1 MSRSLDTY
9 RRKRDPAKTPEPFSG
24 DGGGG
29 NEPIF
34 VVQRH
39 DARRLHFDFRIER
52 GGALQSWA
60 VPKGIPL
67 RKGQRHLAVHVEDHP
82 LDYATFEGEIP
93 AGEYGAGTV
102 EIWDRGHYELVE
114 EKRDG
119 GLTVR
124 LRGERLNGLWTLVP
138 THIDGNERNWLMI
151 RKDEGE
157 GGAGAEVAGLRPM
170 LAVAASELPTTG
182 NDWVY
187 EIKWDG
193 YRVLAAVDGGDATLR
208 SRNGNDLTGRFGQVA
223 GALPAALRSSDCVL
237 DGEVCALDEDG
248 RPRFSLLQH
257 GGGALAMYVFDLLRL
272 DGRDVTGLPLHER
285 RDLLQETLIPG
296 DVIRLSV
303 AFADGPAL
311 LEQSRQLGL
320 EGVLAKRGSSRYL
333 PGKRTESWLK
343 IKSVQRQELIIAGYT
358 RGQGRRGGAFGA
370 LVLAIE
376 RGGELVWAGN
386 CGTGF
391 DDAELD
397 FLVAKLEPLRR
408 KTSPLAVTPKMAKV
422 RAADVTWVQPELV
435 CEVEFL
441 EWTREGRLRAP
452 SYKGLRDDKEAK
464 DVHREHP
471 RTETSAIPGRDLK
484 LGNLDKVFW
493 PDEGITKG
501 DLIDYYRAVADVV
514 VPLLRDRP
522 FTMKRYPDG
531 IAAKPFFQKNA
542 PSHMPDWIPTA
553 EFSATSREDRSKRMI
568 NYPLV
573 NEEAALLWMANMG
586 CIDLNAWL
594 SRADKADRPD
604 FALFDLDPTP
614 EAGFAAAAEVALLVR
629 DALAAVD
636 LRGYPKTSGA
646 DGVHVLVPLAR
657 RYGYDQTR
665 GLVLAITRALAS
677 MRPDL
682 VTTEW
687 SKAKRHGVLIDANQN
702 GPGRTI
708 AFAYSVRPHP
718 GAPVSAPLTWD
729 ELAAGVEP
737 GDFTMTAMLDRL
749 SRLGDLH
756 APVLEDRQALG
767 AALRSL

>member
-1 MSRSLDTY
+1 VTQRLDAY
-9 RRKRDPAKTPEPFSG
+9 RGKRDPARTPEPFS
-24 DGGGG
+24 DEGGGT
-29 NEPIF
+29 EPIF

-39 DARRLHFDFRIER
+39 DARRLHYDFRIER

-60 VPKGIPL
+60 VPKGIPM

-82 LDYATFEGEIP
+82 LAYATFEGEIP
-93 AGEYGAGTV
+93 AGEYGGGTV
-102 EIWDRGHYELVE
+102 EIWDKGHYELVE

-119 GLTVR
+119 GITVR
-124 LRGERLNGLWTLVP
+124 LHGERLDGLWTLVP
-138 THIDGNERNWLMI
+138 TRLDGNERNWLMI

-157 GGAGAEVAGLRPM
+157 AGARGADLRPM
-170 LAVAASELPTTG
+170 LAVAASQLPTGKDT
-182 NDWVY
+182 DWVY
-187 EIKWDG
+187 EVKWDG
-193 YRVLAAVDGGDATLR
+193 YRVIATVDGGEATLH
-208 SRNGNDLTGRFGQVA
+208 SRNGNDLTGRFAQVA
-223 GALPAALRSSDCVL
+223 HALPGALRSADCVL

-257 GGGALAMYVFDLLRL
+257 GGGALAMYVFDMLRL
-272 DGRDVTGLPLHER
+272 DGRDVTGLPLRER
-285 RDLLQETLIPG
+285 RDLLEATLIG
-296 DVIRLSV
+296 GGVIRLSV
-303 AFADGPAL
+303 AFDDGPAL
-311 LEQSRQLGL
+311 FEQSQLLGL
-320 EGVLAKRGSSRYL
+320 EGVIAKRASSRYL
-333 PGKRTESWLK
+333 AGRRSEAWMKVKTH
-343 IKSVQRQELIIAGYT
+343 QRQELIIAGYT
-358 RGQGRRGGAFGA
+358 RGQGRREGAFGA
-370 LVLAIE
+370 LVLAVE
-376 RGGELVWAGN
+376 RGSELVWAGN

-397 FLVAKLEPLRR
+397 FLVSKLDPLRR
-408 KTSPLAVTPKMAKV
+408 KTSPLAVTPRMPRV
-422 RAADVTWVQPELV
+422 RAADITWVEPKLV

-452 SYKGLRDDKEAK
+452 SYKGLRDDKEAR

-471 RTETSAIPGRDLK
+471 RKQSAGSPQRPLE
-484 LGNLDKVFW
+484 LSNLDKVFW
-493 PDEGITKG
+493 PGEGITKG

-514 VPLLRDRP
+514 VPQIEGRP

-553 EFSATSREDRSKRMI
+553 EFPATSRDTREKRMI
-568 NYPLV
+568 RYPLV

-586 CIDLNAWL
+586 CIDLNAWC
-594 SRADKADRPD
+594 SRADRADRPD

-636 LRGYPKTSGA
+636 LRGYPKTSGS

-665 GLVLAITRALAS
+665 GVVAAISRALAS
-677 MRPDL
+677 MRPEL

-687 SKAKRHGVLIDANQN
+687 SKAKRRGVLIDANQN

-718 GAPVSAPLTWD
+718 GAPVSAPVTWE
-729 ELAAGVEP
+729 ELAAGVKP
-737 GDFTMTAMLDRL
+737 ADFTMSVMLDRL
-749 SRLGDLH
+749 ARRGDLY

-767 AALRSL
+767 PALRSL

>member
-1 MSRSLDTY
+1 VSRSLDTY
-9 RRKRDPAKTPEPFSG
+9 RRKRDPAKTPEPFTGTSG
-24 DGGGG
+24 GK
-29 NEPIF
+29 EPIF

-67 RKGQRHLAVHVEDHP
+67 RKGERHLAVHVEDHP

-102 EIWDRGHYELVE
+102 EIWDRGHYDLVE
-114 EKRDG
+114 EKSDG
-119 GLTVR
+119 GLTLR
-124 LRGERLNGLWTLVP
+124 LRGQRLNGLWTLVP
-138 THIDGNERNWLMI
+138 TRLDGDERNWLMI
-151 RKDEGE
+151 RKDDGE
-157 GGAGAEVAGLRPM
+157 TGTDTAALRPM
-170 LAVAASELPTTG
+170 LAVAATDLPTTG
-182 NDWVY
+182 DDWIY
-187 EIKWDG
+187 EVKWDG
-193 YRVLAAVDGGDATLR
+193 YRVIAAVEGGEATLR
-208 SRNGNDLTGRFGQVA
+208 SRNGNDLTERFAPVA
-223 GALPAALRSSDCVL
+223 RALPGSLRSSDCVL
-237 DGEVCALDEDG
+237 DGEVCALDEEG

-257 GGGALAMYVFDLLRL
+257 GGGSLAIYVFDLLRL
-272 DGRDVTGLPLHER
+272 DGRDVTGRPLRER
-285 RDLLQETLIPG
+285 RELLEATLIAG
-296 DVIRLSV
+296 DVVRLSV
-303 AFADGPAL
+303 AFTDGPGL
-311 LEQSRQLGL
+311 LDHSRRLHL
-320 EGVLAKRGSSRYL
+320 EGVVAKRASSRYL
-333 PGKRTESWLK
+333 AGRRSESWVK
-343 IKSVQRQELIIAGYT
+343 VKTQQRQEMIIAGYT
-358 RGQGRRGGAFGA
+358 RGHGRREGTLGS
-370 LVLAIE
+370 LVLAVE

-397 FLVAKLEPLRR
+397 FLMGKLAPLRR
-408 KTSPLAVTPKMAKV
+408 KTTPLAVEPRMPRV
-422 RAADVTWVQPELV
+422 RADEITWVEPALV
-435 CEVEFL
+435 CEVVFL

-452 SYKGLRDDKEAK
+452 SYKGLRDDKEAA

-471 RTETSAIPGRDLK
+471 RKQSTGSPARPLELS
-484 LGNLDKVFW
+484 NLDKVFW
-493 PDEGITKG
+493 PEEGITKG
-501 DLIDYYRAVADVV
+501 DVIDYYRAVADAV
-514 VPLLRDRP
+514 VPLLRERP

-553 EFSATSREDRSKRMI
+553 EFPATSRDTREKRMI
-568 NYPLV
+568 RYPLV

-594 SRADKADRPD
+594 SRADRADRPD

-614 EAGFAAAAEVALLVR
+614 EAGFAASAQVALLVR

-646 DGVHVLVPLAR
+646 DGMHVLVPLAR

-677 MRPDL
+677 MRPEL

-708 AFAYSVRPHP
+708 AFAYSVRPMP

-729 ELAAGVEP
+729 EVAAGVKP
-737 GDFTMTAMLDRL
+737 ADFTMSVVLDRL

-756 APVLEDRQALG
+756 APVLQDHQALG
-767 AALRSL
+767 PALRSL

>member
-1 MSRSLDTY
+1 VSPRLDAY
-9 RRKRDPAKTPEPFSG
+9 RGKRDPARTPEPFS
-24 DGGGG
+24 DEGGGT
-29 NEPIF
+29 EPIF

-39 DARRLHFDFRIER
+39 DARRLHYDFRIER

-60 VPKGIPL
+60 VPKGIPM

-82 LDYATFEGEIP
+82 LAYATFEGEIP
-93 AGEYGAGTV
+93 AGEYGGGTV

-119 GLTVR
+119 GITVR
-124 LRGERLNGLWTLVP
+124 LHGERLDGLWTLVP
-138 THIDGNERNWLMI
+138 TRLDNHERNWLMI

-157 GGAGAEVAGLRPM
+157 AGASGADLRPM
-170 LAVAASELPTTG
+170 LAVAATELPTG
-182 NDWVY
+182 KGQDWVY
-187 EIKWDG
+187 EVKWDG
-193 YRVLAAVDGGDATLR
+193 YRVIATVDGGEATLR
-208 SRNGNDLTGRFGQVA
+208 SRNGNDLSARFADVA
-223 GALPAALRSSDCVL
+223 RALPGALRSADCVL
-237 DGEVCALDEDG
+237 DGEVCALDDDG
-248 RPRFSLLQH
+248 HPRFSLLQH
-257 GGGALAMYVFDLLRL
+257 GGGTLAMYVFDLLRL
-272 DGRDVTGLPLHER
+272 DGRDLTGLPLRER
-285 RDLLQETLIPG
+285 RDLLEATLIG
-296 DVIRLSV
+296 SGVIRLSI
-303 AFADGPAL
+303 AFDDGPAL
-311 LEQSRQLGL
+311 FEQSLTLGL
-320 EGVLAKRGSSRYL
+320 EGVIAKRTSSRYL
-333 PGKRTESWLK
+333 AGRRSDAWMKVKTQ
-343 IKSVQRQELIIAGYT
+343 QRQELVIAGYT
-358 RGQGRRGGAFGA
+358 RGQGRREGALGA
-370 LVLAIE
+370 LVLAVE

-397 FLVAKLEPLRR
+397 FLMSKLHPLRR
-408 KTSPLAVTPKMAKV
+408 KTSPLAVTPRMPRV
-422 RAADVTWVQPELV
+422 RAADVTWVEPKLV

-452 SYKGLRDDKEAK
+452 SYKGLRDDKEAR

-471 RTETSAIPGRDLK
+471 RKQSAGSPQRPLE
-484 LGNLDKVFW
+484 LSNLDKVFW
-493 PDEGITKG
+493 PGEGITKG

-514 VPLLRDRP
+514 VPHIERRP

-542 PSHMPDWIPTA
+542 PSHMPEWIPTA
-553 EFSATSREDRSKRMI
+553 EFPATSRDTREKRMI
-568 NYPLV
+568 RYPLV

-586 CIDLNAWL
+586 CIDLNAWC
-594 SRADKADRPD
+594 SRADRADRPD

-636 LRGYPKTSGA
+636 LRGYPKTSGS

-665 GLVLAITRALAS
+665 GVVAAISRALAS
-677 MRPDL
+677 MRPEL

-687 SKAKRHGVLIDANQN
+687 SKAKRRGVLIDANQN

-718 GAPVSAPLTWD
+718 GAPVSAPVTWE
-729 ELAAGVEP
+729 ELAAGVQP
-737 GDFTMTAMLDRL
+737 GDFTMSVILDRIA
-749 SRLGDLH
+749 RHGDLY
-756 APVLEDRQALG
+756 APVLEDLQALG
-767 AALRSL
+767 PALRSL

>member
-1 MSRSLDTY
+1 VSRELDTY
-9 RRKRDPAKTPEPFSG
+9 RRKRDPARTPEPFTG
-24 DGGGG
+24 TPAGG
-29 NEPIF
+29 EPIF

-82 LDYATFEGEIP
+82 LDYATFEGQIP
-93 AGEYGAGTV
+93 AGEYGAGSV

-119 GLTVR
+119 GITVR
-124 LRGERLNGLWTLVP
+124 LRGERLNGLWTLIP
-138 THIDGNERNWLMI
+138 ARMDGDEKNWLMV
-151 RKDEGE
+151 RKDDE
-157 GGAGAEVAGLRPM
+157 GAGADAASLRPM
-170 LAVAASELPTTG
+170 LAVAAQTLPAG
-182 NDWVY
+182 DDWVY
-187 EIKWDG
+187 EVKWDG
-193 YRVLAAVDGGDATLR
+193 YRVIAAVEGGEATLR
-208 SRNGNDLTGRFGQVA
+208 SRNGNDLTARFASVA
-223 GALPAALRSSDCVL
+223 RALPGALRTADCVL
-237 DGEVCALDEDG
+237 DGEVCALDEAG

-257 GGGALAMYVFDLLRL
+257 GGGTLAMYAFDVLQI
-272 DGRDVTGLPLHER
+272 DGRDVTGLPLHDR
-285 RDLLQETLIPG
+285 RDVLEGALIPNEA
-296 DVIRLSV
+296 IRLSV
-303 AFADGPAL
+303 AFDDGPGL
-311 LEQSRQLGL
+311 LERTRELGL
-320 EGVLAKRGSSRYL
+320 EGVLAKRASSRYL
-333 PGKRTESWLK
+333 PGKRTDSWVK
-343 IKSVQRQELIIAGYT
+343 VKSVQRQELIIAGYT
-358 RGQGRRGGAFGA
+358 RGRGRRDGVLGS
-370 LVLAIE
+370 LVLAVE
-376 RGGELVWAGN
+376 QGRELVWAGN

-397 FLVAKLEPLRR
+397 FLMTKLAPLERP
-408 KTSPLAVTPKMAKV
+408 TSPLAVVPKMPKV
-422 RAADVTWVQPELV
+422 RAADVHWVEPELV

-441 EWTREGRLRAP
+441 EWTRDNRLRAP

-471 RTETSAIPGRDLK
+471 RTATASTPARELK

-493 PDEGITKG
+493 PGEGITKG
-501 DLIDYYRAVADVV
+501 DLIDYYRAVADAV

-553 EFSATSREDRSKRMI
+553 EFPATSREDRTKRMI

-594 SRADKADRPD
+594 SRADKAERPD

-614 EAGFAAAAEVALLVR
+614 EAGFAASAEVALLVR

-708 AFAYSVRPHP
+708 AFAYSVRPHA
-718 GAPVSAPLTWD
+718 GAPVSAPVTWD
-729 ELAAGVEP
+729 ELAEGVEP
-737 GDFTMTAMLDRL
+737 SDFTMNAVLDRL
-749 SRLGDLH
+749 ARLGDLH
-756 APVLEDRQALG
+756 APVLEDHQALG
-767 AALRSL
+767 PALKAL

>member
-1 MSRSLDTY
+1 VSPRLDAY
-9 RRKRDPAKTPEPFSG
+9 RGKRDPARTPEPFS
-24 DGGGG
+24 DEGGGA
-29 NEPIF
+29 EPIF

-39 DARRLHFDFRIER
+39 DARRLHYDFRIER

-60 VPKGIPL
+60 VPKGIPM

-82 LDYATFEGEIP
+82 LSYATFEGEIP
-93 AGEYGAGTV
+93 AGEYGGGTV
-102 EIWDRGHYELVE
+102 EIWDKGHYELVE

-119 GLTVR
+119 GITVR
-124 LRGERLNGLWTLVP
+124 LRGERLDGLWTLVP
-138 THIDGNERNWLMI
+138 TRLDGNERNWLMI

-157 GGAGAEVAGLRPM
+157 AGTSGADLRPM
-170 LAVAASELPTTG
+170 LAVAASQLPTG
-182 NDWVY
+182 KAKEWVY
-187 EIKWDG
+187 EVKWDG
-193 YRVLAAVDGGDATLR
+193 YRVIATVDGGEATLR
-208 SRNGNDLTGRFGQVA
+208 SRNGNDLSGRFAQVA
-223 GALPAALRSSDCVL
+223 RALPGALRSADCVL

-272 DGRDVTGLPLHER
+272 DDRDVTGLPLRER
-285 RDLLQETLIPG
+285 RDLLEATLIGG

-303 AFADGPAL
+303 GFDDGPAL
-311 LEQSRQLGL
+311 FEQSQRLGL
-320 EGVLAKRGSSRYL
+320 EGVVAKRTSSRYL
-333 PGKRTESWLK
+333 AGRRSDAWMKVKTQ
-343 IKSVQRQELIIAGYT
+343 QRQELIIAGYT
-358 RGQGRRGGAFGA
+358 RGQGRRAGALGA
-370 LVLAIE
+370 LVLAVE

-397 FLVAKLEPLRR
+397 FLMSKLGPLRR
-408 KTSPLAVTPKMAKV
+408 KTSPLAVIPRMPRV
-422 RAADVTWVQPELV
+422 RAADITWVEPKLV

-452 SYKGLRDDKEAK
+452 SYKGLRDDKEAR

-471 RTETSAIPGRDLK
+471 RKQSAGTPQRPLE
-484 LGNLDKVFW
+484 LSNLDKVFW
-493 PDEGITKG
+493 PGEGITKG
-501 DLIDYYRAVADVV
+501 DLIDYYRAVAEVV
-514 VPLLRDRP
+514 VPHIEGRP

-542 PSHMPDWIPTA
+542 PSHMPAWIPTA
-553 EFSATSREDRSKRMI
+553 EFPATSRDTREKRMI
-568 NYPLV
+568 RYPLV

-586 CIDLNAWL
+586 CIDLNAWC
-594 SRADKADRPD
+594 SRADRADRPD

-636 LRGYPKTSGA
+636 LRGYPKTSGS

-665 GLVLAITRALAS
+665 GVVAAISRALAS
-677 MRPDL
+677 MRPEL

-687 SKAKRHGVLIDANQN
+687 SKAKRRGVLIDANQN

-718 GAPVSAPLTWD
+718 GAPVSAPVTWE
-729 ELAAGVEP
+729 ELAAGVQP
-737 GDFTMTAMLDRL
+737 ADFTMSVMLDRL
-749 SRLGDLH
+749 SRRGDLY

-767 AALRSL
+767 PALRAL

>member
-1 MSRSLDTY
+1 VTPRLDTY
-9 RRKRDPAKTPEPFSG
+9 RGKRDPARTPEPFSG
-24 DGGGG
+24 TGGGG
-29 NEPIF
+29 ESIF

-39 DARRLHFDFRIER
+39 DARRLHYDFRIER

-93 AGEYGAGTV
+93 AGEYGGGTV

-124 LRGERLNGLWTLVP
+124 LHGERLDGVWTLVP
-138 THIDGNERNWLMI
+138 ARLDRDERNWLMI
-151 RKDEGE
+151 RKDD
-157 GGAGAEVAGLRPM
+157 GAVAGDGSGLRPM
-170 LAVAASELPTTG
+170 LAVPASALPIG
-182 NDWVY
+182 DDWVY
-187 EIKWDG
+187 EVKWDG
-193 YRVLAAVDGGDATLR
+193 YRVIATVDGGEATLR
-208 SRNGNDLTGRFGQVA
+208 SRNGNDLSGRFATVA
-223 GALPAALRSSDCVL
+223 RALPGALRSPDCVL
-237 DGEVCALDEDG
+237 DGEVCALDETG

-257 GGGALAMYVFDLLRL
+257 GGGTLAMYAFDLLVL
-272 DGRDVTGLPLHER
+272 NGRDLTGLPLHER
-285 RDLLQETLIPG
+285 RSLLAETLIPG

-303 AFADGPAL
+303 AFDDGPELLAQAL
-311 LEQSRQLGL
+311 QLKL
-320 EGVLAKRGSSRYL
+320 EGVLAKRASSRYL
-333 PGKRTESWLK
+333 PGRRSEAWVKVK
-343 IKSVQRQELIIAGYT
+343 AQQRQEFVIAGYT
-358 RGQGRRGGAFGA
+358 RGRGRREHALGS
-370 LVLAIE
+370 LVLAVE

-391 DDAELD
+391 DDAELEM
-397 FLVAKLEPLRR
+397 LMAKVEPLRR
-408 KTSPLAVTPKMAKV
+408 EASPLAVVPRMPRV
-422 RAADVTWVQPELV
+422 RPAEITWVEPELV

-441 EWTREGRLRAP
+441 EWTRDGHLRAP
-452 SYKGLRDDKEAK
+452 SYKGLRDDKPAPR
-464 DVHREHP
+464 VQRERP
-471 RTETSAIPGRDLK
+471 LELS
-484 LGNLDKVFW
+484 NLDKVFW
-493 PDEGITKG
+493 PGEGITKG
-501 DLIDYYRAVADVV
+501 DLIDYYRAVADVA
-514 VPLLRDRP
+514 VPHLRGRP

-553 EFSATSREDRSKRMI
+553 EFPATSRDTREKRMI
-568 NYPLV
+568 RYPLV

-586 CIDLNAWL
+586 CIDLNAWC
-594 SRADKADRPD
+594 SRADLPDRPD

-629 DALAAVD
+629 QALAAVD
-636 LRGYPKTSGA
+636 LRGYPKTSGS
-646 DGVHVLVPLAR
+646 DGMHVLVPLAR

-665 GLVLAITRALAS
+665 GVVAAIARALAAV
-677 MRPDL
+677 RPDL

-687 SKAKRHGVLIDANQN
+687 ARSKRRGVLIDANQN

-718 GAPVSAPLTWD
+718 GAPVSTPVTWE
-729 ELAAGVEP
+729 ELEAGVHP
-737 GDFTMTAMLDRL
+737 ADFTMPVVLDRL
-749 SRLGDLH
+749 ARHGDLH

-767 AALRSL
+767 PALRSL

>member
-1 MSRSLDTY
+1 VSERLDAY
-9 RRKRDPAKTPEPFSG
+9 RRKRDPAKTPEPFAGS
-24 DGGGG
+24 GGGDD
-29 NEPIF
+29 PIF

-52 GGALQSWA
+52 DGALASWA

-93 AGEYGAGTV
+93 QGEYGGGTV

-124 LRGERLNGLWTLVP
+124 LRGERLNGLWTLIP
-138 THIDGNERNWLMI
+138 TRMDGDERNWLMV
-151 RKDEGE
+151 RKDEGDL
-157 GGAGAEVAGLRPM
+157 AGDPAELRPM
-170 LAVAASELPTTG
+170 LAVAATELPVHG
-182 NDWVY
+182 DWVY
-187 EIKWDG
+187 EVKWDG
-193 YRVLAAVDGGDATLR
+193 YRVIAAVEGGEVTLR
-208 SRNGNDLTGRFGQVA
+208 SRNGNDLTARFAQVA
-223 GALPAALRSSDCVL
+223 RALPGALRSADCVL

-257 GGGALAMYVFDLLRL
+257 GGGALAMYAFDLLVL
-272 DGRDVTGLPLHER
+272 DGRDVTALPLGER
-285 RDLLQETLIPG
+285 KELLAETLIAG
-296 DVIRLSV
+296 ETIRLSV
-303 AFADGPAL
+303 AFDDGPAL
-311 LEQSRQLGL
+311 FAQARAHGL
-320 EGVLAKRGSSRYL
+320 EGVVAKRPSSRYL
-333 PGKRTESWLK
+333 PGRRSEAWVKVKTQ
-343 IKSVQRQELIIAGYT
+343 QRQELVIAGYT
-358 RGQGRRGGAFGA
+358 RGRGRRDNAFGS
-370 LVLAIE
+370 LVLAVE
-376 RGGELVWAGN
+376 RGDELVWAGN

-397 FLVAKLEPLRR
+397 MLMEKLAPLRR
-408 KTSPLAVTPKMAKV
+408 KTTPLAVEPKMPRV
-422 RAADVTWVQPELV
+422 RPGDVTWVEPKLV

-452 SYKGLRDDKEAK
+452 SYKGLRDDKAAAE
-464 DVHREHP
+464 VHREHP
-471 RTETSAIPGRDLK
+471 RKERVGSPQRPLE
-484 LGNLDKVFW
+484 LSNLDKVFW
-493 PDEGITKG
+493 PGEGITKG
-501 DLIDYYRAVADVV
+501 DLIDYYRAVADVA
-514 VPLLRDRP
+514 VPHLEGRP

-553 EFSATSREDRSKRMI
+553 EFPATSRETREKRMI
-568 NYPLV
+568 RYPLV

-586 CIDLNAWL
+586 CIDLNAWC
-594 SRADKADRPD
+594 SRTDRPDRPD

-636 LRGYPKTSGA
+636 LRGYPKTSGS

-665 GLVLAITRALAS
+665 GVVLAISRALAS

-687 SKAKRHGVLIDANQN
+687 SKAKRRGVLIDANQN

-708 AFAYSVRPHP
+708 AFAYSVRPKP
-718 GAPVSAPLTWD
+718 GAPVSTPVTWE
-729 ELAAGVEP
+729 ELRAGVDP
-737 GDFTMTAMLDRL
+737 DAFTMSVVLDRL
-749 SRLGDLH
+749 SRHGDLH

-767 AALRSL
+767 QALHSL

>member
-1 MSRSLDTY
+1 VTPRLDAY
-9 RRKRDPAKTPEPFSG
+9 RGKRDPARTPEPFSG
-24 DGGGG
+24 EGGGG
-29 NEPIF
+29 EPIF

-39 DARRLHFDFRIER
+39 DARRLHYDFRIER

-82 LDYATFEGEIP
+82 LAYATFEGEIP
-93 AGEYGAGTV
+93 AGEYGGGTV

-114 EKRDG
+114 EKGDG

-124 LRGERLNGLWTLVP
+124 LHGERLDGLWTLVP
-138 THIDGNERNWLMI
+138 TRLDGNERNWLMI

-157 GGAGAEVAGLRPM
+157 AGAGGADLLPM
-170 LAVAASELPTTG
+170 LAVAASALPIG
-182 NDWVY
+182 DDWVY
-187 EIKWDG
+187 EVKWDG
-193 YRVLAAVDGGDATLR
+193 YRVIATVDGGEATLR
-208 SRNGNDLTGRFGQVA
+208 SRNGNDLSDRFAAVA
-223 GALPAALRSSDCVL
+223 RALPAALRSPDCVL
-237 DGEVCALDEDG
+237 DGEVCALDETG
-248 RPRFSLLQH
+248 RPRFSMLQH
-257 GGGALAMYVFDLLRL
+257 GGGALAMYVFDLLAL
-272 DGRDVTGLPLHER
+272 DGRDLTGLPLRER
-285 RDLLQETLIPG
+285 RSLLEEALMPG
-296 DVIRLSV
+296 EVIRLSLG
-303 AFADGPAL
+303 FDDGPEL
-311 LEQSRQLGL
+311 LAQAIQLGL

-333 PGKRTESWLK
+333 AGRRSDAWVKV
-343 IKSVQRQELIIAGYT
+343 KSQQRQELVIAGYT
-358 RGQGRRGGAFGA
+358 RGQGRRDGTLGS
-370 LVLAIE
+370 LVLAVN

-397 FLVAKLEPLRR
+397 MLIAKLEPLRR
-408 KTSPLAVTPKMAKV
+408 KTSPLAVPPRMPRV
-422 RAADVTWVQPELV
+422 RSADVTWVEPQLV

-441 EWTREGRLRAP
+441 EWTSEGHLRAP
-452 SYKGLRDDKEAK
+452 SYKGLRDDKPAPR
-464 DVHREHP
+464 VHRERP
-471 RTETSAIPGRDLK
+471 LELS
-484 LGNLDKVFW
+484 NLDKVFW
-493 PDEGITKG
+493 PGEGITKG
-501 DLIDYYRAVADVV
+501 DLIDYYRAVADVA
-514 VPLLRDRP
+514 VPHLHGRP

-553 EFSATSREDRSKRMI
+553 EFPATSREGKGTRMI
-568 NYPLV
+568 RYPLV

-586 CIDLNAWL
+586 CIDLNAWC
-594 SRADKADRPD
+594 SRADRADRPD

-629 DALAAVD
+629 QALAAVD
-636 LRGYPKTSGA
+636 LRGYPKTSGS

-665 GLVLAITRALAS
+665 GVVSAIARALVS
-677 MRPDL
+677 VRPDL

-687 SKAKRHGVLIDANQN
+687 AKSKRRGVLIDANQN

-718 GAPVSAPLTWD
+718 GAPVSAPVTWE
-729 ELAAGVEP
+729 ELEAGVRP
-737 GDFTMTAMLDRL
+737 GDFTMPVMLDRL
-749 SRLGDLH
+749 ARLGDLH

-767 AALRSL
+767 PALRSL

>member
-24 DGGGG
+24 KEGGGS
-29 NEPIF
+29 EPIF

-82 LDYATFEGEIP
+82 LDYAAFEGEIP

-138 THIDGNERNWLMI
+138 TRIDGNERNWLMI

-157 GGAGAEVAGLRPM
+157 AGGDASDLRPM
-170 LAVAASELPTTG
+170 LAVAASDLPTAG
-182 NDWVY
+182 DDWVY
-187 EIKWDG
+187 EVKWDG
-193 YRVLAAVDGGDATLR
+193 YRVIATVDGGEATLR
-208 SRNGNDLTGRFGQVA
+208 SRNGNDLTDRFADVA
-223 GALPAALRSSDCVL
+223 RALPGALRSADCVL
-237 DGEVCALDEDG
+237 DGEVCALDEEG

-257 GGGALAMYVFDLLRL
+257 GGGTLAMYVFDLLRL

-285 RDLLQETLIPG
+285 RELLSSTLIG
-296 DVIRLSV
+296 SDVIRLSV

-311 LEQSRQLGL
+311 FEQARGLGL
-320 EGVLAKRGSSRYL
+320 EGVIAKRASSRYL
-333 PGKRTESWLK
+333 AGRRSEAWVKVKTQ
-343 IKSVQRQELIIAGYT
+343 QRQEMIIAGYT
-358 RGQGRRGGAFGA
+358 RGQGRREGALGA
-370 LVLAIE
+370 LVLAVK
-376 RGGELVWAGN
+376 RGDELVWAGN

-397 FLVAKLEPLRR
+397 MLMAKLAPLRR
-408 KTSPLAVTPKMAKV
+408 ETSPLAVTPRMARV
-422 RAADVTWVQPELV
+422 RAADVTWVEPELV

-452 SYKGLRDDKEAK
+452 SYKGLRDDKEAG

-471 RTETSAIPGRDLK
+471 RKASAGSPQRPLE
-484 LGNLDKVFW
+484 LSNLDKVFW
-493 PDEGITKG
+493 PGEGITKG
-501 DLIDYYRAVADVV
+501 DLIDYYRAVADVA
-514 VPLLRDRP
+514 VPHLEGRP
-522 FTMKRYPDG
+522 FTMKRFPDG

-553 EFSATSREDRSKRMI
+553 EFPATSRETKERRMI

-586 CIDLNAWL
+586 CIDLNAWC
-594 SRADKADRPD
+594 SRADRPDRPD

-614 EAGFAAAAEVALLVR
+614 AAGFAAAVEVALLVR

-665 GLVLAITRALAS
+665 GVVAAISRALAS
-677 MRPDL
+677 MRPEL

-687 SKAKRHGVLIDANQN
+687 SKAKRKGVLIDANQN

-708 AFAYSVRPHP
+708 AFAYSVRPLP
-718 GAPVSAPLTWD
+718 GAPVSAPVTWD
-729 ELAAGVEP
+729 ELEAGVDP
-737 GDFTMTAMLDRL
+737 GDFTMAVVLDRL
-749 SRLGDLH
+749 ARHGDLH
-756 APVLEDRQALG
+756 APVLDDRQALG
-767 AALRSL
+767 PALRSL

>member
-1 MSRSLDTY
+1 VTQRLDAY
-9 RRKRDPAKTPEPFSG
+9 RGKRDPARTPEPFS
-24 DGGGG
+24 DEGGGT
-29 NEPIF
+29 EPIF

-39 DARRLHFDFRIER
+39 DARRLHYDFRIER

-60 VPKGIPL
+60 VPKGIPM

-82 LDYATFEGEIP
+82 LAYATFEGEIP
-93 AGEYGAGTV
+93 AGEYGGGTV
-102 EIWDRGHYELVE
+102 EIWDKGHYELVE

-119 GLTVR
+119 GITVR
-124 LRGERLNGLWTLVP
+124 LHGERLDGLWTLVP
-138 THIDGNERNWLMI
+138 TRLDGNERNWLMI

-157 GGAGAEVAGLRPM
+157 AGARGADLRPM
-170 LAVAASELPTTG
+170 LAVAASQLPTGKDT
-182 NDWVY
+182 DWVY
-187 EIKWDG
+187 EVKWDG
-193 YRVLAAVDGGDATLR
+193 YRVIATVDGGEATLH
-208 SRNGNDLTGRFGQVA
+208 SRNGNDLTGRFAQVA
-223 GALPAALRSSDCVL
+223 HALPGALRSADCVL

-257 GGGALAMYVFDLLRL
+257 GGGALAMYVFDMLRL
-272 DGRDVTGLPLHER
+272 DGRDVTGLPLRER
-285 RDLLQETLIPG
+285 RDLLEATLIG
-296 DVIRLSV
+296 GGVIRLSV
-303 AFADGPAL
+303 AFDDGPAL
-311 LEQSRQLGL
+311 FEQSQLLGL
-320 EGVLAKRGSSRYL
+320 EGVIAKRASSRYL
-333 PGKRTESWLK
+333 AGRRSEAWMKVKTQ
-343 IKSVQRQELIIAGYT
+343 QRQELIIAGYT
-358 RGQGRRGGAFGA
+358 RGQGRREGAFGA
-370 LVLAIE
+370 LVLAVE
-376 RGGELVWAGN
+376 RGSELVWAGN

-397 FLVAKLEPLRR
+397 FLVSKLDPLRR
-408 KTSPLAVTPKMAKV
+408 KTSPLAVTPRMPRV
-422 RAADVTWVQPELV
+422 RAADITWVEPKLV

-452 SYKGLRDDKEAK
+452 SYKGLRDDKEAR

-471 RTETSAIPGRDLK
+471 RKQSAGSPQRPLE
-484 LGNLDKVFW
+484 LSNLDKVFW
-493 PDEGITKG
+493 PGEGITKG

-514 VPLLRDRP
+514 VPQIEGRP

-553 EFSATSREDRSKRMI
+553 EFPATSRDTREKRMI
-568 NYPLV
+568 RYPLV

-586 CIDLNAWL
+586 CIDLNAWC
-594 SRADKADRPD
+594 SRADRADRPD

-636 LRGYPKTSGA
+636 LRGYPKTSGS

-665 GLVLAITRALAS
+665 GVVAAISRALAS
-677 MRPDL
+677 MRPEL

-687 SKAKRHGVLIDANQN
+687 SKAKRRGVLIDANQN

-718 GAPVSAPLTWD
+718 GAPVSAPVTWE
-729 ELAAGVEP
+729 ELAAGVKP
-737 GDFTMTAMLDRL
+737 ADFTMSVMLDRL
-749 SRLGDLH
+749 ARRGDLY

-767 AALRSL
+767 PALRSL

>member
-1 MSRSLDTY
+1 VTPGLDTY
-9 RRKRDPAKTPEPFSG
+9 RRKRDPAKTPEPFTG
-24 DGGGG
+24 EGGGG
-29 NEPIF
+29 EPIF

-67 RKGQRHLAVHVEDHP
+67 KKGERHLAVHVEDHP

-102 EIWDRGHYELVE
+102 EIWDRGHYDLVE
-114 EKRDG
+114 SKRDG

-138 THIDGNERNWLMI
+138 TRMDGDERNWLMI
-151 RKDEGE
+151 RKDDGDAV
-157 GGAGAEVAGLRPM
+157 GDAAGLRPM
-170 LAVAASELPTTG
+170 LAVSADTVPTAG
-182 NDWVY
+182 DWIY
-187 EIKWDG
+187 EVKWDG
-193 YRVLAAVDGGDATLR
+193 YRVIAAVEGGEPTLR
-208 SRNGNDLTGRFGQVA
+208 SRNGNDLTERFAQVA
-223 GALPAALRSSDCVL
+223 RALPGALRSSDCVL
-237 DGEVCALDEDG
+237 DGEVCALDEAG
-248 RPRFSLLQH
+248 HPRFSLLQH
-257 GGGALAMYVFDLLRL
+257 GGGALAMYAFDLLRI

-285 RDLLQETLIPG
+285 RELLEGVLIPDG
-296 DVIRLSV
+296 VIRLSV
-303 AFADGPAL
+303 AFDDGPAL
-311 LEQSRQLGL
+311 LEQAVELGL
-320 EGVLAKRGSSRYL
+320 EGVIAKRPASRYL
-333 PGKRTESWLK
+333 AGRRSDSWVK
-343 IKSVQRQELIIAGYT
+343 VKTQQRQELIIAGYT
-358 RGQGRRGGAFGA
+358 RGQGRREGAFGS

-376 RGGELVWAGN
+376 RGDELVWAGN

-397 FLVAKLEPLRR
+397 MLIAKLEPLRR
-408 KTSPLAVTPKMAKV
+408 ETSPLAVTPRMAKV
-422 RAADVTWVQPELV
+422 RAADVTWVEPELV
-435 CEVEFL
+435 CEVVFL

-452 SYKGLRDDKEAK
+452 SYKGLRDDKEAR

-471 RTETSAIPGRDLK
+471 RKQSAGTPRRPLE
-484 LGNLDKVFW
+484 LSNLDKVFW
-493 PDEGITKG
+493 PGEGITKG
-501 DLIDYYRAVADVV
+501 DLIDFYRAVADVA
-514 VPLLRDRP
+514 VPHVQGRP

-531 IAAKPFFQKNA
+531 IGAKPFFQKNA

-553 EFSATSREDRSKRMI
+553 EFPATSRETREKRMI
-568 NYPLV
+568 RYPLV

-586 CIDLNAWL
+586 CIDLNAWC
-594 SRADKADRPD
+594 SRADRPDRPD

-614 EAGFAAAAEVALLVR
+614 EAGFAAAAQVALLVR

-665 GLVLAITRALAS
+665 AVVLAISRALAS

-687 SKAKRHGVLIDANQN
+687 SKAKRRGVLIDANQN

-708 AFAYSVRPHP
+708 AFAYSVRPMP
-718 GAPVSAPLTWD
+718 GAPVSAPVTWD

-737 GDFTMTAMLDRL
+737 GDFTMAVMLDRL
-749 SRLGDLH
+749 ARHGDLH

>member
-1 MSRSLDTY
+1 MSERLDAY

-24 DGGGG
+24 SGGGDD
-29 NEPIF
+29 PIF

-52 GGALQSWA
+52 DGALASWA

-93 AGEYGAGTV
+93 KGEYGGGTV

-124 LRGERLNGLWTLVP
+124 LRGERLNGLWTLIP
-138 THIDGNERNWLMI
+138 TRMDGDERNWLMV
-151 RKDEGE
+151 RKDEGDL
-157 GGAGAEVAGLRPM
+157 AGDPAELRPM
-170 LAVAASELPTTG
+170 LAVAATELPVRG
-182 NDWVY
+182 DWVY
-187 EIKWDG
+187 EVKWDG
-193 YRVLAAVDGGDATLR
+193 YRVIAAVEGGEVTLR
-208 SRNGNDLTGRFGQVA
+208 SRNGNDLTTRFAQVA
-223 GALPAALRSSDCVL
+223 RALPGALRSADCVL

-257 GGGALAMYVFDLLRL
+257 GGGALAMYAFDLLVL
-272 DGRDVTGLPLHER
+272 DGRDVTALPLSDRKE
-285 RDLLQETLIPG
+285 LLAETLIAG
-296 DVIRLSV
+296 ETIRLSV
-303 AFADGPAL
+303 AFDDGPAL
-311 LEQSRQLGL
+311 FAQARAHGL
-320 EGVLAKRGSSRYL
+320 EGVVAKRPSSRYL
-333 PGKRTESWLK
+333 PGRRSEAWMKVKTQ
-343 IKSVQRQELIIAGYT
+343 QRQELVIAGYT
-358 RGQGRRGGAFGA
+358 RGRGRRDNAFGS
-370 LVLAIE
+370 LVLAVE
-376 RGGELVWAGN
+376 RGDELVWAGN

-397 FLVAKLEPLRR
+397 MLMEKLAPLRR
-408 KTSPLAVTPKMAKV
+408 KTTPLAVEPKMPRV
-422 RAADVTWVQPELV
+422 RPGDVTWVEPKLV

-452 SYKGLRDDKEAK
+452 SYKGLRDDKAAA

-471 RTETSAIPGRDLK
+471 RKERTGSPQRPLELS
-484 LGNLDKVFW
+484 NLDKVFW
-493 PDEGITKG
+493 PGEGITKG
-501 DLIDYYRAVADVV
+501 DLIDYYRAVADVA
-514 VPLLRDRP
+514 VPHFAGRP

-553 EFSATSREDRSKRMI
+553 EFPATSRETREKRMI
-568 NYPLV
+568 RYPLV

-586 CIDLNAWL
+586 CIDLNAWC
-594 SRADKADRPD
+594 SRTDRPDRPD

-629 DALAAVD
+629 DALTAVD
-636 LRGYPKTSGA
+636 LRGYPKTSGS

-665 GLVLAITRALAS
+665 GVVLAISRALAS

-687 SKAKRHGVLIDANQN
+687 SKAKRRGVLIDANQN

-708 AFAYSVRPHP
+708 AFAYSVRPKP
-718 GAPVSAPLTWD
+718 GAPVSTPVTWD
-729 ELAAGVEP
+729 ELRAGVDPEA
-737 GDFTMTAMLDRL
+737 FTMSVVLDRL
-749 SRLGDLH
+749 SRHGDLH

-767 AALRSL
+767 QALHSL

>member
-1 MSRSLDTY
+1 VAGELDTY
-9 RRKRDPAKTPEPFSG
+9 RRKRDPKRTPEPFTG
-24 DGGGG
+24 AAGGG
-29 NEPIF
+29 EPIF

-67 RKGQRHLAVHVEDHP
+67 RRGQRHLAVHVEDHP
-82 LDYATFEGEIP
+82 LDYAGFEGEIP

-124 LRGERLNGLWTLVP
+124 LHGERLNGLWTLVP
-138 THIDGNERNWLMI
+138 ARMDGDERNWLMM
-151 RKDEGE
+151 RKDDE
-157 GGAGAEVAGLRPM
+157 GAGADAAGLRPM
-170 LAVAASELPTTG
+170 LAVAAQALPPG
-182 NDWVY
+182 AGWVY
-187 EIKWDG
+187 EVKWDG
-193 YRVLAAVDGGDATLR
+193 YRVIAAVEGGEATLR
-208 SRNGNDLTGRFGQVA
+208 SRNGNDLTARFATVA
-223 GALPAALRSSDCVL
+223 RALPAALRSADCLL
-237 DGEVCALDEDG
+237 DGEVCALDEQG

-257 GGGALAMYVFDLLRL
+257 GGGSLVLYAFDVLQR

-285 RDLLQETLIPG
+285 RDLLEQTLIPG
-296 DVIRLSV
+296 ELIRLSV
-303 AFADGPAL
+303 AFQDGPAL
-311 LEQSRQLGL
+311 LERTRELEL
-320 EGVLAKRGSSRYL
+320 EGVVAKRASSRYL
-333 PGKRTESWLK
+333 PGKRTDSWVK
-343 IKSVQRQELIIAGYT
+343 VKSVQRQEMIVAGYT
-358 RGQGRRGGAFGA
+358 RGRGRRDGALGS
-370 LVLAIE
+370 LVLAVD
-376 RGGELVWAGN
+376 RDGELVWAGN

-391 DDAELD
+391 GDAELD
-397 FLVAKLEPLRR
+397 FLMAKLEPLRR
-408 KTSPLAVTPKMAKV
+408 PTSPLAVTPKMAKV
-422 RAADVTWVQPELV
+422 RSADVTWVEPELV

-464 DVHREHP
+464 DVHREQP
-471 RTETSAIPGRDLK
+471 RTPAAAAPARDLK

-501 DLIDYYRAVADVV
+501 DLIEYYRAVADVA

-542 PSHMPDWIPTA
+542 PSHMPAWIPTA
-553 EFSATSREDRSKRMI
+553 EFPATSREDRSTRMI

-594 SRADKADRPD
+594 SRADRADRPD

-614 EAGFAAAAEVALLVR
+614 DVGFAASAEVALLVR

-636 LRGYPKTSGA
+636 LRGYPKTSGS

-665 GLVLAITRALAS
+665 GLVLAVTRALAS

-687 SKAKRHGVLIDANQN
+687 SKAKRRGVLIDANQN

-718 GAPVSAPLTWD
+718 GAPVSAPVTWD
-729 ELAAGVEP
+729 ELEAGVAP
-737 GDFTMTAMLDRL
+737 GDFTMSVILERL

-756 APVLEDRQALG
+756 AAVLEDHQALG
-767 AALRSL
+767 PALKSL

>member
-1 MSRSLDTY
+1 VARELDTY
-9 RRKRDPAKTPEPFSG
+9 RRKRDPARTPEPFTG
-24 DGGGG
+24 TPAGGT
-29 NEPIF
+29 PIF

-39 DARRLHFDFRIER
+39 DARRLHYDFRIER

-67 RKGQRHLAVHVEDHP
+67 RRGQRHLAVHVEDHP

-102 EIWDRGHYELVE
+102 EIWDHGRYELVE

-124 LRGERLNGLWTLVP
+124 LQGERLNGVWTLIP
-138 THIDGNERNWLMI
+138 ARMDGDERNWLMV
-151 RKDEGE
+151 RKDEA
-157 GGAGAEVAGLRPM
+157 AGADPAGLRPM
-170 LAVAASELPTTG
+170 LAVAAQTLPAG
-182 NDWVY
+182 AGWVY
-187 EIKWDG
+187 EVKWDG
-193 YRVLAAVDGGDATLR
+193 YRVIAAVDGGEATLR
-208 SRNGNDLTGRFGQVA
+208 SRNGNDLTGRFAAVA
-223 GALPAALRSSDCVL
+223 GALPAALRSADCVL

-257 GGGALAMYVFDLLRL
+257 GGGAPAMYAFDLLEL

-285 RDLLQETLIPG
+285 RDLLEQTLIPG
-296 DVIRLSV
+296 ETIRLSV
-303 AFADGPAL
+303 AFQDGPAL
-311 LEQSRQLGL
+311 LERSRELGL
-320 EGVLAKRGSSRYL
+320 EGVVAKRGSSRYL
-333 PGKRTESWLK
+333 PGKRTDSWVK
-343 IKSVQRQELIIAGYT
+343 VKSVQRQEMIIAGYT
-358 RGQGRRGGAFGA
+358 RGRGRREGVLGS
-370 LVLAIE
+370 LVLAVD

-397 FLVAKLEPLRR
+397 FLMAKLRPLERA
-408 KTSPLAVTPKMAKV
+408 TSPLAVTPRMPKV
-422 RAADVTWVQPELV
+422 RAADVAWVEPELV

-452 SYKGLRDDKEAK
+452 SYKGLRDDKEASA
-464 DVHREHP
+464 VHREHP
-471 RTETSAIPGRDLK
+471 RTETAATSGRDLK
-484 LGNLDKVFW
+484 LGNLDKLFW

-501 DLIDYYRAVADVV
+501 DLIDYYRSVADVV

-553 EFSATSREDRSKRMI
+553 EFPATSREDRSKRMI

-594 SRADKADRPD
+594 SRADRADRPD
-604 FALFDLDPTP
+604 VALFDLDPTP
-614 EAGFAAAAEVALLVR
+614 DVGFAASAEVALLVR
-629 DALAAVD
+629 DALAAVG

-665 GLVLAITRALAS
+665 GLVLAITRALHS

-687 SKAKRHGVLIDANQN
+687 SKAKRRGVLIDANQN

-718 GAPVSAPLTWD
+718 GAPVSAPVTWD
-729 ELAAGVEP
+729 ELAAGVQP
-737 GDFTMTAMLDRL
+737 GDFTMAVILDRL

-756 APVLEDRQALG
+756 APVLEDHQALG
-767 AALRSL
+767 AALRAL

>member
-1 MSRSLDTY
+1 VSRELDTY
-9 RRKRDPAKTPEPFSG
+9 RRKRDPARTPEPFTG
-24 DGGGG
+24 TPAGG
-29 NEPIF
+29 EPIF

-82 LDYATFEGEIP
+82 LDYATFEGQIP
-93 AGEYGAGTV
+93 AGEYGAGSV

-119 GLTVR
+119 GITVR
-124 LRGERLNGLWTLVP
+124 LRGERLNGLWTLIP
-138 THIDGNERNWLMI
+138 ARMDGDEKNWLMV
-151 RKDEGE
+151 RKDDE
-157 GGAGAEVAGLRPM
+157 GAGADAASLRPM
-170 LAVAASELPTTG
+170 LAVAAQTLPAG
-182 NDWVY
+182 DDWVY
-187 EIKWDG
+187 EVKWDG
-193 YRVLAAVDGGDATLR
+193 YRVIAAVEGGEATLR
-208 SRNGNDLTGRFGQVA
+208 SRNGNDLTARFASVA
-223 GALPAALRSSDCVL
+223 RALPGALRTADCVL
-237 DGEVCALDEDG
+237 DGEVCALNEAG

-257 GGGALAMYVFDLLRL
+257 GGGTLAMYAFDVLQI
-272 DGRDVTGLPLHER
+272 DGRDVTGLPLHDR
-285 RDLLQETLIPG
+285 RDVLEGALIPNEA
-296 DVIRLSV
+296 IRLSV
-303 AFADGPAL
+303 AFDDGPGL
-311 LEQSRQLGL
+311 LERTRELGL
-320 EGVLAKRGSSRYL
+320 EGVLAKRASSRYL
-333 PGKRTESWLK
+333 PGKRTDSWVK
-343 IKSVQRQELIIAGYT
+343 VKSVQRQELIIAGYT
-358 RGQGRRGGAFGA
+358 RGRGRRDGVLGS
-370 LVLAIE
+370 LVLAVE
-376 RGGELVWAGN
+376 QGRELVWAGN

-397 FLVAKLEPLRR
+397 FLMTKLAPLERP
-408 KTSPLAVTPKMAKV
+408 TSPLAVVPKMPKV
-422 RAADVTWVQPELV
+422 RAADVHWVEPELV

-441 EWTREGRLRAP
+441 EWTRDNRLRAP

-471 RTETSAIPGRDLK
+471 RTATAATPARELK

-493 PDEGITKG
+493 PGEGITKG
-501 DLIDYYRAVADVV
+501 DLIDYYRAVADAV

-553 EFSATSREDRSKRMI
+553 EFPATSREDRTKRMI

-594 SRADKADRPD
+594 SRADKAERPD

-614 EAGFAAAAEVALLVR
+614 EAGFAASAEVALLVR

-708 AFAYSVRPHP
+708 AFAYSVRPHA
-718 GAPVSAPLTWD
+718 GAPVSAPVTWD
-729 ELAAGVEP
+729 ELAEGVEP
-737 GDFTMTAMLDRL
+737 SDFTMNAVLDRL
-749 SRLGDLH
+749 ARLGDLH
-756 APVLEDRQALG
+756 APVLEDHQALG
-767 AALRSL
+767 PALKAL